1 MVYDY
6 LLTLDDEMEYIWKRP
21 LSGVTIIYIMLRY
34 CATLFMI
41 TDAAGAYNGVYT
53 DIKTCAILHIWL
65 ACVIFWIV
73 QVILQLR
80 VYALYHGSKRI
91 VVAMVVGFAI
101 EVTCM
106 LFALIK
112 LTILYVHDA
121 SPPSTVFSVPGVST
135 IIYLSCGMLAGYEC
149 LLFVLAFWQACIRHS
164 EGKPIV
170 ECWTGS
176 HLADII
182 IKGNMIY
189 FFINMFS
196 VFVYILGLKPTILH
210 VSSV

>member
-1 MVYDY
+1 MIIHHDFWV
-6 LLTLDDEMEYIWKRP
+6 TLI
-21 LSGVTIIYIMLRY
+21 
-34 CATLFMI
+34 AN
-41 TDAAGAYNGVYT
+41 DA
-53 DIKTCAILHIWL
+53 
-65 ACVIFWIV
+65 
-73 QVILQLR
+73 
-80 VYALYHGSKRI
+80 
-91 VVAMVVGFAI
+91 
-101 EVTCM
+101 
-106 LFALIK
+106 
-112 LTILYVHDA
+112 VHDA

-189 FFINMFS
+189 FFMWVFIDCYTYHSFMDSCRNMFS